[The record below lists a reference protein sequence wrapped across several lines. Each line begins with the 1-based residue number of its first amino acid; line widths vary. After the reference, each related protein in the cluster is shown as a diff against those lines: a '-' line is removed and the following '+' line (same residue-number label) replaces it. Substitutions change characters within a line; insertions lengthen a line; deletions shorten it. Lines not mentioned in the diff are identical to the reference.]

1 MTPSSIR
8 TRTGSA
14 SDAEALASAAEEF
27 VDREW
32 DESVTVRQWWRRLA
46 DAGLAYPAWPESL
59 GGAGVSSAAARA
71 AASVLARRGVIGP
84 PVGHVAATLAA
95 PTLLEHGTPEQKAT
109 FVLQIALGEAAWCQ
123 LFSEPGSGSDLASV
137 GVRAVPDGD
146 EWVVTGQKVWNSGAD
161 SADLGM
167 LLARTDPDVPKHKG
181 MTYFVIDMH
190 QPGVEVRPLKQMNGA
205 SNFCEVFLTE
215 ARVRAGC
222 VIGDVNG
229 GWRVAQT
236 TLFHE
241 RNSTAGGGLPGL
253 IPARSGRDG
262 DLDLTVGEVVS
273 RARAAASRRR
283 SPIRGGAIPVK
294 AMLDLA
300 RQYGLADDPATR
312 QDLARYVSQVR
323 INGWTMQRIGAARGR
338 MTGADGSI
346 AKLLTSR
353 ICQQSRD
360 LSFHIVGAHGLL
372 TGPDAPMGGDLATV
386 GLASPGT
393 RIGGGSDEIQLNV
406 IAERA
411 LGLPREPFDDRDVP
425 YRELRVGTQR

>member
-1 MTPSSIR
+1 MTQP
-8 TRTGSA
+8 TRAGTGGQA
-14 SDAEALASAAEEF
+14 DAAVLTAAAAEF

-32 DESVTVRQWWRRLA
+32 DESLTVREWWWRLA
-46 DAGLAYPAWPESL
+46 DSGLAYSAWPEGL
-59 GGAGVSSAAARA
+59 GGSGASSAVARA
-71 AASVLARRGVIGP
+71 VTGVLASRGVVGP
-84 PVGHVAATLAA
+84 PAGHVAATLAA
-95 PTLLEHGTPEQKAT
+95 PTLLEHGTPGQKAA
-109 FVLQIALGEAAWCQ
+109 FVRQIALGEAAWCQ

-137 GVRAVPDGD
+137 GVRAVRDGD
-146 EWVVTGQKVWNSGAD
+146 EWIVTGQKVWNSGAD

-181 MTYFVIDMH
+181 ITYFVIDMH
-190 QPGVEVRPLKQMNGA
+190 QPGVEVRPLRQMNGA
-205 SNFCEVFLTE
+205 SSFCEVFLTE

-241 RNSTAGGGLPGL
+241 RNSTAGGGMRGL
-253 IPARSGRDG
+253 VPARSGRDG
-262 DLDLTVGEVVS
+262 DLEMTVGEVVR
-273 RARAAASRRR
+273 RARKAASKRQ
-283 SPIRGGAIPVK
+283 SPIRGGAIPAQ

-300 RQYGLADDPATR
+300 RQHGLAGDPVTR
-312 QDLARYVSQVR
+312 QELARYVSQVR
-323 INGWTMQRIGAARGR
+323 INGWTMRRIGAAGGR

-425 YRELRVGTQR
+425 YRDLRIGTQR